1 VETAAKTVEF
11 IVDVRHM
18 RVLDPNLSADKRS
31 QVQEKM
37 LSPDVLDPDRYP
49 EIAFRSTRVE
59 QQSGGELSVSGN
71 LMLHAQTQ
79 PINLRVVNTQ
89 LHYRGTAVLKQTEFG
104 ITPITVGGGTIKEKD
119 EVKID
124 FEIVMCQR

>member
-37 LSPDVLDPDRYP
+37 LSPDALDPDRYP

-71 LMLHAQTQ
+71 LMLHGQTQ
-79 PINLRVVNTQ
+79 PIQSTRREHSTSLSRD
-89 LHYRGTAVLKQTEFG
+89 GSAQTDG
-104 ITPITVGGGTIKEKD
+104 IRDHANHCWRRYDQREGLGKD
-119 EVKID
+119 
-124 FEIVMCQR
+124 RL

>member
-1 VETAAKTVEF
+1 VDTAAKTVEF
-11 IVDVRHM
+11 TVDVRNM
-18 RVLDPNLSADKRS
+18 QVLDPNLSADKRS

-71 LMLHAQTQ
+71 LMLHGQTQ
-79 PINLRVVNTQ
+79 PINVRVVNTQ
-89 LHYRGTAVLKQTEFG
+89 LHYRQCSNRRNSGSRQSLLA
-104 ITPITVGGGTIKEKD
+104 
-119 EVKID
+119 EVRSKRR
-124 FEIVMCQR
+124 MR